1 MKYKVGEYVTVYEEG
16 DEYEGIIVKIDE
28 EDPNYTYQ
36 VFIYDTEDADWYRET
51 DLK

>member
-1 MKYKVGEYVTVYEEG
+1 MKYKVGEYVTVCEEG

-28 EDPNYTYQ
+28 EDLNYTYQ
-36 VFIYDTEDADWYRET
+36 VFVYDTEDADWYRET